1 MEAGVDQ
8 ESEDNC
14 RWGQGEDEVGGGS
27 GKSWKDGGERR
38 DDGRSWC
45 TWFYILTRNGH
56 SFFVDNDVSQK
67 GLIIFVLA
75 RDLRRLAKLRVII
88 GYHYTFLYKIN
99 AANAKI
105 IRRGR
110 KAVM

>member
-1 MEAGVDQ
+1 M
-8 ESEDNC
+8 
-14 RWGQGEDEVGGGS
+14 
-27 GKSWKDGGERR
+27 
-38 DDGRSWC
+38 
-45 TWFYILTRNGH
+45 TRNGH
-56 SFFVDNDVSQK
+56 SFFVDNDVSQM
-67 GLIIFVLA
+67 GLVIFVLA

-88 GYHYTFLYKIN
+88 LHFFKIN